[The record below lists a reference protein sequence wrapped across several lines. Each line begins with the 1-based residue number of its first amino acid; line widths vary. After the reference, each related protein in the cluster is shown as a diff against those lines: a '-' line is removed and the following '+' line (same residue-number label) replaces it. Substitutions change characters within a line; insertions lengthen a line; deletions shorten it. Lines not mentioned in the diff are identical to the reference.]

1 MTLGHFEGLLI
12 KTFARRLWRRR
23 TTKSIAEAT
32 RELGSRE
39 MAQNGDISAIFE
51 SKQTDPRVSSYLE
64 TFLNRAFLAFLREA
78 KNGQIA
84 QIRS

>member
-1 MTLGHFEGLLI
+1 MTLGRFEGLLI

-23 TTKSIAEAT
+23 TMKSIAEAT

-39 MAQNGDISAIFE
+39 MTQNGDISAIFE
-51 SKQTDPRVSSYLE
+51 SKQTDTRVSSYLV
-64 TFLNRAFLAFLREA
+64 TFLNRAFLAFLRKA

-84 QIRS
+84 QKRS

>member
-1 MTLGHFEGLLI
+1 MTLGHLEGLLI

-51 SKQTDPRVSSYLE
+51 SKQTDP
-64 TFLNRAFLAFLREA
+64 
-78 KNGQIA
+78 
-84 QIRS
+84 

>member
-23 TTKSIAEAT
+23 TTKSIAEAR

-64 TFLNRAFLAFLREA
+64 TFLNQAFLAF
-78 KNGQIA
+78 
-84 QIRS
+84 